1 MAELKLG
8 PGVKAA
14 VFFVIFGIIFASGF
28 YFGKKDEQ
36 GDQVESEVDVLSI
49 DSAEVAKITEET
61 KEAKVKTNEHIKDF
75 KEPIVDA
82 DGYLSDEFLQL
93 LQSKVD
99 EAKRGGDQT
108 NLLRTLTH
116 P

>member
-14 VFFVIFGIIFASGF
+14 VFFVIFGIIFAAGF

-36 GDQVESEVDVLSI
+36 GEQIESEADVLSI
-49 DSAEVAKITEET
+49 DSVEVAKITEET
-61 KEAKVKTNEHIKDF
+61 KKSKVQTNEHIKSLE
-75 KEPIVDA
+75 EPIVDA
-82 DGYLSDEFLQL
+82 NGYLSSEFLQL

-108 NLLRTLTH
+108 NILRTLTH